1 MGIQAIAAN
10 SYLFL
15 VALYFLL
22 ASAHLINVLVMV
34 ESNVGP
40 YFEFMSA
47 PMYRLIVYTLGF
59 ATVLYPTLKFRKI
72 PLVLGL
78 ASIPA
83 GYLTFMQMVDV
94 FPILI
99 SFFALVWLI
108 TSPCPFSM
116 MRRKKA
122 VSLVVT
128 YLISILIIVEISSL
142 ICWSTFPFH
151 PELSQQGTGKYL
163 VDLET
168 KISLLTGSLAPVFAV
183 LFLFS
188 WVAKPF
194 LSRNKLLR
202 RPLQPFVQA
211 NDGSNNVQLMKWFP
225 PLLLASAIVLSFI
238 VALYPY
244 APRLNVGVHPIGV
257 DFPFYEGWLAKSA
270 NAGFF
275 NVVADSFFKYSD
287 RPLSLVILYLA
298 RYATGLTASNLV
310 QFSPIII
317 CPLLVLAVYF
327 FMLEADGSGCTPLL
341 AAFLSVSS
349 FYISVGM
356 FAFFLS
362 NWMALIELY
371 LFMGFY
377 FSSLRKKSPARM
389 AAALL
394 LSISLLF
401 THSWTWAMAITVL
414 VVYLLLL
421 AISKRKKIRE
431 SRFEVQILIIL
442 ILINVLVG
450 IARNY
455 ALGLSAGNFE
465 TLELAQSTVSTG
477 ALASFWDTLLHTFMQ
492 TMDGFFVNP
501 TALLLAALGGIIVAL
516 DDKPVNR
523 YLTSWLIVSSIF
535 FLLTSGWT
543 IKGRILFNIPMPVF
557 ETLGLVGI
565 SSIAGKVSEPSIR
578 RSIKL
583 SIILLVLL
591 ATLNYAFRSAFVLS
605 QV

>member
-1 MGIQAIAAN
+1 
-10 SYLFL
+10 
-15 VALYFLL
+15 
-22 ASAHLINVLVMV
+22 
-34 ESNVGP
+34 
-40 YFEFMSA
+40 
-47 PMYRLIVYTLGF
+47 
-59 ATVLYPTLKFRKI
+59 
-72 PLVLGL
+72 
-78 ASIPA
+78 
-83 GYLTFMQMVDV
+83 
-94 FPILI
+94 
-99 SFFALVWLI
+99 
-108 TSPCPFSM
+108 
-116 MRRKKA
+116 
-122 VSLVVT
+122 
-128 YLISILIIVEISSL
+128 
-142 ICWSTFPFH
+142 
-151 PELSQQGTGKYL
+151 
-163 VDLET
+163 
-168 KISLLTGSLAPVFAV
+168 
-183 LFLFS
+183 
-188 WVAKPF
+188 
-194 LSRNKLLR
+194 
-202 RPLQPFVQA
+202 
-211 NDGSNNVQLMKWFP
+211 
-225 PLLLASAIVLSFI
+225 
-238 VALYPY
+238 
-244 APRLNVGVHPIGV
+244 
-257 DFPFYEGWLAKSA
+257 
-270 NAGFF
+270 
-275 NVVADSFFKYSD
+275 
-287 RPLSLVILYLA
+287 
-298 RYATGLTASNLV
+298 
-310 QFSPIII
+310 
-317 CPLLVLAVYF
+317 
-327 FMLEADGSGCTPLL
+327 MLEADGSGCTPLL